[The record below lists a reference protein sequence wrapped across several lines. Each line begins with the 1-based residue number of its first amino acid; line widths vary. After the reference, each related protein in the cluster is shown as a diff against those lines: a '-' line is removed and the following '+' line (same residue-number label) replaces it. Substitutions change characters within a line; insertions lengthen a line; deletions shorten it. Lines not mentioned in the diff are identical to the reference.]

1 MSTRS
6 TTPPPGCPMHK
17 EEDTPVAA
25 DGPSCPMPKK
35 QQAPPQQQVEDGPS
49 CPMPKKAAEPKPI
62 TSIPPGCPMHKADG
76 DELNKLNMM
85 PNLAQTPQ
93 SDQTIELPT
102 ERVISSIPK
111 AKGDDTRWEYPSP
124 QQFYN
129 ALRRKG
135 WETPEEE
142 IETMVDI
149 HNFLNEEA
157 WQEVLKW
164 ESKYKCDCAEDPYLS
179 KFQGRPQ
186 EPTPKARWHALF
198 GAPKPFDRH
207 DWYISRCGQSRRY
220 VIDYYE
226 APEDVPGVPVFHLDV
241 RPALDDAESV
251 MVRFKEAAK
260 VKWNQWF
267 PTPATATSNGDK
279 SA

>member
-1 MSTRS
+1 MSNPN
-6 TTPPPGCPMHK
+6 PPAGCPMHV
-17 EEDTPVAA
+17 EPPA
-25 DGPSCPMPKK
+25 DAPSCPMPKK
-35 QQAPPQQQVEDGPS
+35 EESPS
-49 CPMPKKAAEPKPI
+49 CPMPKKEEKP
-62 TSIPPGCPMHKADG
+62 TIPPGCPMHKAEK
-76 DELNKLNMM
+76 DELNKLNMI
-85 PNLAQTPQ
+85 PNLSQAPQ
-93 SDQTIELPT
+93 QDQKIQLPT

-111 AKGDDTRWEYPSP
+111 SKDDSAKWEYPSP

-157 WQEVLKW
+157 WQEVLRW
-164 ESKYKCDCAEDPYLS
+164 EAKYNDCVEDPYLS
-179 KFQGRPQ
+179 KFQGRPK
-186 EPTPKARWHALF
+186 EMTPKAKWHTFF

-241 RPALDDAESV
+241 RPALDDAESI

-260 VKWNQWF
+260 TKWEQWF
-267 PTPATATSNGDK
+267 PLSTPEPS
-279 SA
+279 S

>member
-17 EEDTPVAA
+17 EEELPVAA
-25 DGPSCPMPKK
+25 TDGPSCPMPKK
-35 QQAPPQQQVEDGPS
+35 QAPPPQQEDGPS
-49 CPMPKKAAEPKPI
+49 CPMPKKTAEAKPAPS
-62 TSIPPGCPMHKADG
+62 TIPPGCPMHKADG

-93 SDQTIELPT
+93 NDQTIELPT

-111 AKGDDTRWEYPSP
+111 AKGDDSKWEYPSP

-164 ESKYKCDCAEDPYLS
+164 ESKYK
-179 KFQGRPQ
+179 
-186 EPTPKARWHALF
+186 W
-198 GAPKPFDRH
+198 
-207 DWYISRCGQSRRY
+207 
-220 VIDYYE
+220 
-226 APEDVPGVPVFHLDV
+226 
-241 RPALDDAESV
+241 
-251 MVRFKEAAK
+251 
-260 VKWNQWF
+260 
-267 PTPATATSNGDK
+267 
-279 SA
+279 

>member
-1 MSTRS
+1 MSTEAPS
-6 TTPPPGCPMHK
+6 CPMPKKEESCPMPKKEESCPMPKKEESCPMPKKEESCPMPKKEEASCPMPKKVEEKKKTEFPPGCPMHK
-17 EEDTPVAA
+17 GGD
-25 DGPSCPMPKK
+25 
-35 QQAPPQQQVEDGPS
+35 
-49 CPMPKKAAEPKPI
+49 
-62 TSIPPGCPMHKADG
+62 
-76 DELNKLNMM
+76 DELNKLNMI
-85 PNLAQTPQ
+85 PNLTQSPQ
-93 SDQTIELPT
+93 ADQTVDLPT

-111 AKGDDTRWEYPSP
+111 AKGAASKWEYPSP

-135 WETPEEE
+135 WETPENE

-157 WQEVLKW
+157 WNEVLKW

-186 EPTPKARWHALF
+186 DITPKAQWHSLF

-226 APEDVPGVPVFHLDV
+226 APEEVPGVPVFHLDV
-241 RPALDDAESV
+241 RPALDNTESV

-260 VKWNQWF
+260 MKWDQWF
-267 PTPATATSNGDK
+267 PTAAEK
-279 SA
+279 ST

>member
-1 MSTRS
+1 MPRKQEQDGPS
-6 TTPPPGCPMHK
+6 CPMPIK
-17 EEDTPVAA
+17 QEE
-25 DGPSCPMPKK
+25 GPSCPMPKK
-35 QQAPPQQQVEDGPS
+35 S
-49 CPMPKKAAEPKPI
+49 EPKPAS
-62 TSIPPGCPMHKADG
+62 SIPPGCPMHKADG
-76 DELNKLNMM
+76 DEINKLNMM
-85 PNLAQTPQ
+85 PDLTQTPQ
-93 SDQTIELPT
+93 SDQEIKLGT

-111 AKGDDTRWEYPSP
+111 AKGSGSKWEYPSP

-157 WQEVLKW
+157 WQEVLQW
-164 ESKYKCDCAEDPYLS
+164 ESKYNDCAEDPYLS
-179 KFQGRPQ
+179 KFQGRPR
-186 EPTPKARWHALF
+186 ELTPKARWHSFF
-198 GAPKPFDRH
+198 GSPKPFDRH

-226 APEDVPGVPVFHLDV
+226 APEEIPGVPVFNLDV
-241 RPALDDAESV
+241 RPALDDVESV

-260 VKWNQWF
+260 VKWEQWF
-267 PTPATATSNGDK
+267 PTSAASTSENSK
-279 SA
+279 SS

>member
-6 TTPPPGCPMHK
+6 TTPPPGCPMHNK
-17 EEDTPVAA
+17 EDSVAE
-25 DGPSCPMPKK
+25 GPSCPMPKK
-35 QQAPPQQQVEDGPS
+35 QTSQEDGPS
-49 CPMPKKAAEPKPI
+49 CPMPKKAEPKP
-62 TSIPPGCPMHKADG
+62 TTIPPGCPMHKADG

-111 AKGDDTRWEYPSP
+111 SKGDDSKWEYPSP

-226 APEDVPGVPVFHLDV
+226 APEEVPGVPVFHLDV
-241 RPALDDAESV
+241 RPALDDTESV

-267 PTPATATSNGDK
+267 PAATATTANTDSK
-279 SA
+279 ST

>member
-1 MSTRS
+1 MSTEAPS
-6 TTPPPGCPMHK
+6 CPMPKKEESCPMPKKEESCPMPKKEESCPMPKKEESCPMPKKEEASCPMPKKVEEKKKTEFPPGCPMHK
-17 EEDTPVAA
+17 GGD
-25 DGPSCPMPKK
+25 
-35 QQAPPQQQVEDGPS
+35 
-49 CPMPKKAAEPKPI
+49 
-62 TSIPPGCPMHKADG
+62 
-76 DELNKLNMM
+76 DELNKLNMI
-85 PNLAQTPQ
+85 PNLTQSPQ
-93 SDQTIELPT
+93 ADQTVDLPT
-102 ERVISSIPK
+102 ERVTSSIPK
-111 AKGDDTRWEYPSP
+111 AKGATSKWEYPSP

-135 WETPEEE
+135 WETPENE

-157 WQEVLKW
+157 WNEVLKW

-186 EPTPKARWHALF
+186 DITPKAQWHSLF

-226 APEDVPGVPVFHLDV
+226 APEEVPGVPVFHLDV
-241 RPALDDAESV
+241 RPALDNAESV

-260 VKWNQWF
+260 MKWDQWF
-267 PTPATATSNGDK
+267 PTAAEK
-279 SA
+279 ST

>member
-1 MSTRS
+1 MSNS
-6 TTPPPGCPMHK
+6 IPEGCPMHK
-17 EEDTPVAA
+17 KEEEA
-25 DGPSCPMPKK
+25 PSCPMPKK
-35 QQAPPQQQVEDGPS
+35 EDGPS
-49 CPMPKKAAEPKPI
+49 CPMPKKEAPTPKQPEEKKK
-62 TSIPPGCPMHKADG
+62 TEFPPGCPMHKKEG
-76 DELNKLNMM
+76 ELNQLNMIPKLNQQQQ
-85 PNLAQTPQ
+85 PNQTV
-93 SDQTIELPT
+93 DLPT

-111 AKGDDTRWEYPSP
+111 AKGSDSKWEYPSP

-157 WQEVLKW
+157 WLEVLKW
-164 ESKYKCDCAEDPYLS
+164 ESKYKCDCTEDPYLS
-179 KFQGRPQ
+179 KFQGRPK
-186 EPTPKARWHALF
+186 EMTPKAKWHSLF

-207 DWYISRCGQSRRY
+207 DWYISRCGQARRY

-226 APEDVPGVPVFHLDV
+226 APEEVPGVPVFHLDV

-251 MVRFKEAAK
+251 MVRFKEAAQ

-267 PTPATATSNGDK
+267 PSAQPSASTDK
-279 SA
+279 SS

>member
-1 MSTRS
+1 MST
-6 TTPPPGCPMHK
+6 
-17 EEDTPVAA
+17 D
-25 DGPSCPMPKK
+25 SCPMPKK
-35 QQAPPQQQVEDGPS
+35 AEEAPS
-49 CPMPKKAAEPKPI
+49 CPMPKKAEETPSCPIPKKEESCPIKKTEEPIKKVEEPAASCPVKKVEKKPEF
-62 TSIPPGCPMHKADG
+62 PPGCPMHKKD
-76 DELNKLNMM
+76 DLNQLNMI
-85 PNLAQTPQ
+85 PELTQQQQN
-93 SDQTIELPT
+93 DQTIDLPT
-102 ERVISSIPK
+102 ERIISSIPK
-111 AKGDDTRWEYPSP
+111 AKGSESKWEYPSP

-135 WETPEEE
+135 WETPEDE

-157 WQEVLKW
+157 WLEVLKW

-186 EPTPKARWHALF
+186 DITPKAKWHSLF

-241 RPALDDAESV
+241 RPALDDAESM

-260 VKWNQWF
+260 IKWDQWF
-267 PTPATATSNGDK
+267 PTVGKTT
-279 SA
+279 

>member
-1 MSTRS
+1 MSV
-6 TTPPPGCPMHK
+6 PEGCPMHQEQKKPESGCPVNHQK
-17 EEDTPVAA
+17 EKPQKPTPQ
-25 DGPSCPMPKK
+25 PS
-35 QQAPPQQQVEDGPS
+35 QIPS
-49 CPMPKKAAEPKPI
+49 
-62 TSIPPGCPMHKADG
+62 GCPMHNSA
-76 DELNKLNMM
+76 EVNQNNMM
-85 PNLAQTPQ
+85 PQLTQTKQP
-93 SDQTIELPT
+93 DQTIDLPT

-111 AKGDDTRWEYPSP
+111 SKDSEVKWEYPSP

-135 WETPEEE
+135 WETPEDE

-164 ESKYKCDCAEDPYLS
+164 EKKYKCDCAEDPYLS
-179 KFQGRPQ
+179 KFQGRPK
-186 EPTPKARWHALF
+186 ELTPKARWHSLL

-207 DWYISRCGQSRRY
+207 DWYVSRCGQTRRY

-226 APEDVPGVPVFHLDV
+226 APEDVPGVPVFHLDI
-241 RPALDDAESV
+241 RPALDDIDSI

-260 VKWNQWF
+260 AKWEQWF
-267 PTPATATSNGDK
+267 S
-279 SA
+279 S